1 MGCSFAIVMCKFL
14 FLFFLFI
21 PVVQAETN
29 SVCLKIF
36 NENSYVHVAQI
47 NLSCSNLTFI
57 GSSQQDNGM
66 TVSEFAQKYQA
77 DVAINANFFKKD
89 LGPLGLVITNG
100 MRWGNT
106 KDTRSRTI
114 FACTADNKCIIEAKG
129 QATKINPKWRIVI
142 SGWQYFNHKTSK
154 FECAAQDKIGCSQ
167 DIFSGRHPRTM
178 IGLDEKQNLLYLVVV
193 EGRLLSFSGMNL
205 DELANLATQLG
216 VTKAINLDGGGSSTF
231 VVGSRRLSD
240 LPIFQ
245 GSERKVANHL
255 GVSFTK

>member
-1 MGCSFAIVMCKFL
+1 MKKYLLLSL
-14 FLFFLFI
+14 LLI
-21 PVVQAETN
+21 PTVQAELN
-29 SVCLKIF
+29 SACAKIYQ
-36 NENSYVHVAQI
+36 ENSYIHIAQI
-47 NLSCSNLTFI
+47 NLSCPNLTI
-57 GSSQQDNGM
+57 QGTSPKDKGM
-66 TVSEFAQKYQA
+66 TVSEFAQKYHT
-77 DVAINANFFKKD
+77 DIAINANFFKKD
-89 LGPLGLVITNG
+89 LMPLGLTITNG
-100 MRWGNT
+100 VRWEST
-106 KDTRSRTI
+106 RDTRSRTI
-114 FACTADNKCIIEAKG
+114 FACAMDNKCTIEAKG
-129 QATKINPKWRIVI
+129 QATKNNPKWRIAI

-231 VVGSRRLSD
+231 VVGSQRLSD